1 MTSECL
7 PHQVRALQEKIDKL
21 HFERRKDAV
30 VMRMAPRLQSSA
42 EKLRQHLLGRSRGR
56 ARARLGAH
64 GGSSTASGG
73 SGAHASASATTAA
86 EQLQLLDAELQVR
99 AGLGLRRMVCRAAD
113 GLIATEC
120 D

>member
-1 MTSECL
+1 MTPNRL

-56 ARARLGAH
+56 ARARLGAPKQAGGARH
-64 GGSSTASGG
+64 GAVLF
-73 SGAHASASATTAA
+73 TT
-86 EQLQLLDAELQVR
+86 L
-99 AGLGLRRMVCRAAD
+99 AGPHCA
-113 GLIATEC
+113 
-120 D
+120 

>member
-1 MTSECL
+1 M
-7 PHQVRALQEKIDKL
+7 RALQEKIDKL

-64 GGSSTASGG
+64 GGSTASGG

-99 AGLGLRRMVCRAAD
+99 AGLGLRGWSVERLMD
-113 GLIATEC
+113 
-120 D
+120 